1 MSQNPQKSD
10 VIDYSKTLFLPQ
22 TEFPM
27 RAGLPQREPEILNYW
42 NEIDLYEKLRKDA
55 AGRAKFVLHDG
66 PPYANGNIHIGHA
79 LNKILKD
86 VVTKSQQMLGF
97 DSNYVPGWDCHGLP
111 IEWKIEEE
119 NYRSKGKPKPDF
131 RDSTAMVAF
140 RKECRA
146 YATHWLNVQR
156 EEFKRLG
163 IIGDWDHPYATM
175 SYPAEAQIARELMK
189 FAANGTLYRGSKPV
203 MWSVVEKTA
212 LAEAEV
218 EYEDYTSDMV
228 WVKFPVTSPAHG
240 ALAEASVVIWTTT
253 PWTLPGNRAI
263 SFSPKIA
270 YGLYKVTDAPA
281 DNWAKT
287 GDLLILADAL
297 AAEVFKQA
305 RVTTYEK
312 VRDLPGDTLDA
323 VECAHPLRGFGGGYE
338 FTVPLLPGDHVTDDT
353 GTGFVHT
360 APGHGREDFDV
371 WTANARE
378 LDQRGINTAIPYT
391 VDENGAYTDHAPGFT
406 GKRVINDKGE
416 KGDANEA
423 VIKAL
428 VEAGKLLARGR
439 LKHQYPHSWRSKKP
453 VIFRNT
459 PQWFIAMDKD
469 IADKGS
475 SKAGDTLRGRALRAI
490 SVTQWVP
497 ESGRNRINGMIDS
510 KPDWV
515 ISRQRAW
522 GVPIAVFVREKGDG
536 SAEILQDAD
545 VNKRI
550 TDAFEEEGADA
561 WYTDGAR
568 ERFLGSLANEEWK
581 KVDDICDVWFDS
593 GSTHAFVLEDAVHF
607 PGLAGIKRTV
617 DGGRDTVMYLEGSD
631 QHRGWFQSS
640 LLESCGTRGRAPFD
654 IVLTHGFTLDENGR
668 KMSKS
673 VGNTVEPQKVMK
685 DSGADILRLWVCATD
700 YADDQRIG
708 PEILKNTIETYRKLR
723 NSIRWMLGTLH
734 HFDPADAVAHAD
746 MPELERLMLH
756 ELAKRAVIVRQ
767 AYAEFDYK
775 TVVAT
780 LAAFMNTE
788 LSAFYFDIR
797 KDALYCDP
805 PSSVTRKA
813 ALTAIDIIC
822 DAILRWLAPVL
833 SFTCEEAWRMY
844 RPDAEPSVHLTLFPE
859 GFDQFR
865 DDALAAKWET
875 IRDVRRVVTG
885 ALELERAAKNIGSSL
900 EASPL
905 VYVSDT
911 NIFNT
916 LFDIDLAEVCIT
928 SNAMATNDDAP
939 AGAFTLPDV
948 PGVAVVVEKAVGTK
962 CARSWKI
969 LPTVGE
975 DAEYPDVSPRDAQ
988 ALREWK
994 ALAEGEK
1001 PVEAVEEPAAPV
1013 RLIETQHVEQ
1023 EQPSTET
1030 PEQADSENVTAAKPD
1045 KKVRAKKTLEGSEVA
1060 EAKRPAKAKKVA
1072 AAKKAVEAEKPIE
1085 AEAKKPSAKKPKTKK
1100 AKAQKAKAKKTKK
1113 AVAKKAEAKK
1123 AAKSKK
1129 ASSATKGA
1137 KKAAAKTTAKKAT
1150 RKKHGQEVRKEA
1162 AGDQG
1167 KEEEKE
1173 GQISVWPRTP
1183 ANPSPARRRHCRDRH
1198 AGDRPGFKA
1207 LAALRVRPRPARRGQ
1222 GHAVLRPGAGLEC
1235 RDQLWLVPDR

>member
-1 MSQNPQKSD
+1 MTEKPQKSD
-10 VIDYSKTLFLPQ
+10 AKDYSKTLFLPQ

-27 RAGLPQREPEILNYW
+27 RAGLPQREPEILKRW
-42 NEIDLYEKLRKDA
+42 NEIGLYGRLRDAA
-55 AGRAKFVLHDG
+55 AGRTKFVLHDG

-119 NYRSKGKPKPDF
+119 NYRSRGKPKPDF
-131 RDSTAMVAF
+131 RDSAAMVAF
-140 RKECRA
+140 RRECRA

-175 SYPAEAQIARELMK
+175 DYFAEAQIARELMK

-218 EYEDYTSDMV
+218 EYEDYTSDTV
-228 WVKFPVTSPAHG
+228 WVKFPVVGLDDRARNTTVMPGLDPGIHDLLDRKTGVDGRDEPGHDGRMSI
-240 ALAEASVVIWTTT
+240 VIWTTT

-270 YGLYKVTDAPA
+270 YGLYRVSDAAA
-281 DNWAKT
+281 DNWAQT
-287 GDLLILADAL
+287 GDLLILANAL
-297 AAEVFKQA
+297 AESVFKQS

-312 VRDLPGDTLDA
+312 VRDLPADTLDA
-323 VECAHPLRGFGGGYE
+323 VECSHPLRGLGGDYA
-338 FTVPLLPGDHVTDDT
+338 FKVPLLAGDHVTDDT

-378 LDQRGINTAIPYT
+378 LESRGINTTIPYT
-391 VDENGAYTDHAPGFT
+391 VDENGALTDQAPGFE

-428 VEAGKLLARGR
+428 AERGMLLARGR
-439 LKHQYPHSWRSKKP
+439 LKHQYPHSWRSRKP

-459 PQWFIAMDKD
+459 PQWFIAMDKPFS
-469 IADKGS
+469 IPAPLAGKGQ
-475 SKAGDTLRGRALRAI
+475 GGGEQTLRDRALHAI

-497 ESGRNRINGMIDS
+497 PQGQNRITGMIAGR
-510 KPDWV
+510 PDWV

-522 GVPIAVFVREKGDG
+522 GVPIAVFVRENGDG
-536 SAEILQDAD
+536 TAEILQNEA
-545 VNKRI
+545 VNRRI
-550 TDAFEEEGADA
+550 ADAFEAEGADA
-561 WYTDGAR
+561 WYMDGAR
-568 ERFLGSLANEEWK
+568 ERFLGSHANESWK

-593 GSTHAFVLEDAVHF
+593 GSTHAFVLEDPVHF
-607 PGLAGIKRTV
+607 PGLKGIRRKI
-617 DGGRDTVMYLEGSD
+617 DGGDDTVMYLEGSD
-631 QHRGWFQSS
+631 QHRGWFHSS
-640 LLESCGTRGRAPFD
+640 LLESCGTRGRAPYD
-654 IVLTHGFTLDENGR
+654 VVLTHGFTLDENGR

-673 VGNTVEPQKVMK
+673 LGNTVEPQKVMAQ
-685 DSGADILRLWVCATD
+685 SGADILRLWVCATD

-723 NSIRWMLGTLH
+723 NTIRWMLGTLH
-734 HFDPADAVAHAD
+734 HFKPQDAVAFTA

-756 ELAKRAVIVRQ
+756 QLAGQAAVVRN

-775 TVVAT
+775 TVIAS
-780 LAAFMNTE
+780 LSAFMNTE

-805 PSSVTRKA
+805 PSSLARKA
-813 ALTAIDIIC
+813 ALTTIDLVC
-822 DAILRWLAPVL
+822 DAILKWLAPVL
-833 SFTCEEAWRMY
+833 SFTSEEAWRMY
-844 RPDAEPSVHLTLFPE
+844 RPDAEPSVHLTLFPA
-859 GFDQFR
+859 GFEQFR
-865 DDALAAKWET
+865 DDALAAKWQT

-885 ALELERAAKNIGSSL
+885 ALELERAAKRIGSSL

-905 VYVSDT
+905 VYVSDRK
-911 NIFNT
+911 IFGT
-916 LFDIDLAEVCIT
+916 LFDTDLAEVCIT
-928 SNAMATNDDAP
+928 SNAMATNEEAP
-939 AGAFTLPDV
+939 ADAFRLNEV

-975 DAEYPDVSPRDAQ
+975 DADYPDVSPRDAR

-994 ALAEGEK
+994 ALG
-1001 PVEAVEEPAAPV
+1001 VVV
-1013 RLIETQHVEQ
+1013 
-1023 EQPSTET
+1023 
-1030 PEQADSENVTAAKPD
+1030 
-1045 KKVRAKKTLEGSEVA
+1045 
-1060 EAKRPAKAKKVA
+1060 
-1072 AAKKAVEAEKPIE
+1072 
-1085 AEAKKPSAKKPKTKK
+1085 
-1100 AKAQKAKAKKTKK
+1100 
-1113 AVAKKAEAKK
+1113 
-1123 AAKSKK
+1123 
-1129 ASSATKGA
+1129 
-1137 KKAAAKTTAKKAT
+1137 
-1150 RKKHGQEVRKEA
+1150 
-1162 AGDQG
+1162 
-1167 KEEEKE
+1167 
-1173 GQISVWPRTP
+1173 
-1183 ANPSPARRRHCRDRH
+1183 
-1198 AGDRPGFKA
+1198 
-1207 LAALRVRPRPARRGQ
+1207 
-1222 GHAVLRPGAGLEC
+1222 
-1235 RDQLWLVPDR
+1235 